1 MRSYFILF
9 FISSL
14 TGFSQ
19 DISQETILLKRIS
32 ELQVQKDSFYHAGM
46 FPTLRTNARNT
57 NIVKHDN
64 NIFFTA
70 LVAFSLKQLRNN
82 FTPAQQVICD
92 TIVQRAYRAY
102 PYFKHHTGRPSY
114 NFWPTDHPVIFPNNR
129 LLNLFNQSQAL
140 PDDIDDTSMVWLS
153 QDAPDSVVAI
163 IHDLM
168 IKHTNAARK
177 QIRNTFK
184 LYKNIPAYSTWF
196 GNKMPIDFDFS
207 ALCNALYFLY
217 DRKVSFTKYDSATI
231 NLLRLMIVH
240 KQYKTDAAYISPHYG
255 RTSILLY
262 HISRLLNR
270 FSIVALDSLKPQ
282 LLQDAYTAL
291 NKSDNMMDSV
301 LLSTCIVRLGGSV
314 TKCSYDNIHFVLAEQ
329 NRFVFFMASFASMM
343 PNPFKQL
350 FLGNSR
356 LKFYYSCAAYNLTLI
371 LENLILQKK

>member
-1 MRSYFILF
+1 MIVKGFIQRHIYYIEFIIPCVVYFILF
-9 FISSL
+9 FTSSL

-102 PYFKHHTGRPSY
+102 PYFKHHSGRPSY
-114 NFWPTDHPVIFPNNR
+114 NFWSTDHPVIFPNNR

-140 PDDIDDTSMVWLS
+140 PDDIDDTSIVWLS

-168 IKHTNAARK
+168 IKHTNATRK
-177 QIRNTFK
+177 KYGIH
-184 LYKNIPAYSTWF
+184 LS
-196 GNKMPIDFDFS
+196 
-207 ALCNALYFLY
+207 C
-217 DRKVSFTKYDSATI
+217 TKIY
-231 NLLRLMIVH
+231 LL
-240 KQYKTDAAYISPHYG
+240 
-255 RTSILLY
+255 ILLGLVIKCLLILIFQHY
-262 HISRLLNR
+262 VMHCIFCMIGKFHLLNM
-270 FSIVALDSLKPQ
+270 IAP
-282 LLQDAYTAL
+282 LLICC
-291 NKSDNMMDSV
+291 V
-301 LLSTCIVRLGGSV
+301 
-314 TKCSYDNIHFVLAEQ
+314 
-329 NRFVFFMASFASMM
+329 
-343 PNPFKQL
+343 
-350 FLGNSR
+350 
-356 LKFYYSCAAYNLTLI
+356 
-371 LENLILQKK
+371 